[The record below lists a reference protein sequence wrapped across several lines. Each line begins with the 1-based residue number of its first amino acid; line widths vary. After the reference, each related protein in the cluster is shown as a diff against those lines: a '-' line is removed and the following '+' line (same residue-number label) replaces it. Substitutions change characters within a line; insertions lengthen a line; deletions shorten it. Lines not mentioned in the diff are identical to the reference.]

1 MLQDV
6 AGAVSMSNSRFS
18 TVFAQET
25 GYTFTEYLAALRIGK
40 AQELLRLTNMRSS
53 QISEAVGYSDPHYF
67 SYLFK
72 KRVGM
77 TPSEY
82 RKQQNENQPK

>member
-1 MLQDV
+1 MLKDV
-6 AGAVSMSNSRFS
+6 AREVAMSNSRFS

-25 GYTFTEYLAALRIGK
+25 GYTFTEYLMALRMSK
-40 AQELLRLTNMRSS
+40 AKELLKVTSMRSS
-53 QISEAVGYSDPHYF
+53 DVCFWVGYNDPHYF

-72 KRVGM
+72 KNEGM

-82 RKQQNENQPK
+82 RKKYNKQ